1 MRTLVSS
8 RHVAASVV
16 LGGLLL
22 PSCAQ
27 LIGLSDYVDGQC
39 AAGVDTKPC
48 YTGPAGTEGKG
59 KCTGG
64 HYTCLADNT
73 WGTKCDGE
81 VLPDATDDCSGRIC
95 KAGETKSCYPGP
107 DGTEGIGI
115 CKAGVST
122 CAADGISF
130 GPCDGAVVPS
140 LTNVNGAACDATQWS
155 VAFGDSH
162 TQYVTGVAVD
172 KDGNVIV
179 VGSFGGTIKL
189 GSTVLNAAGASDY
202 FLAKFERGGLPLWAK
217 RFGNGSASQ
226 TYGLRG
232 SRVAVDA
239 DGGIVMAGLITA
251 SVDFGVGPVAFG
263 GGLDAFVVKY
273 DADGNYKWAH
283 TFGDAKDQYVQAL
296 AVEPDGSIVLGG
308 SFQGV
313 VDFGGGAV
321 TAKDMDAF
329 LLKLGGG
336 GAYLWSKQFSKA
348 SDAPAGSL
356 AITALTVDPSGNI
369 AAGASYVCSG
379 NFGGS
384 DFKSDYSQCSGFVAG
399 RGVVFARFDAQ
410 GNHSWSTSHDTTSYY
425 TLVDRIHADSTGN
438 ILAIGSFGSTLN
450 LGSKDWAA
458 FCDDTNCNGA
468 PAAFLVSYDITGAYR
483 WDKMISAYGTT
494 GLDLLVDTADHV
506 YVTGAFAYDV
516 DLGSGKMMPAANQQ
530 QLFLGKVDT
539 TGKPL
544 SGAFIATPTDTG
556 IASPDGGLARDPKT
570 GSLVLAGGINGTF
583 TFNGHTL
590 TSAGGGDAF
599 VAKFPA
605 P

>member
-1 MRTLVSS
+1 
-8 RHVAASVV
+8 
-16 LGGLLL
+16 
-22 PSCAQ
+22 
-27 LIGLSDYVDGQC
+27 
-39 AAGVDTKPC
+39 
-48 YTGPAGTEGKG
+48 
-59 KCTGG
+59 
-64 HYTCLADNT
+64 
-73 WGTKCDGE
+73 
-81 VLPDATDDCSGRIC
+81 
-95 KAGETKSCYPGP
+95 
-107 DGTEGIGI
+107 
-115 CKAGVST
+115 
-122 CAADGISF
+122 
-130 GPCDGAVVPS
+130 
-140 LTNVNGAACDATQWS
+140 
-155 VAFGDSH
+155 
-162 TQYVTGVAVD
+162 
-172 KDGNVIV
+172 
-179 VGSFGGTIKL
+179 
-189 GSTVLNAAGASDY
+189 
-202 FLAKFERGGLPLWAK
+202 
-217 RFGNGSASQ
+217 
-226 TYGLRG
+226 
-232 SRVAVDA
+232 
-239 DGGIVMAGLITA
+239 
-251 SVDFGVGPVAFG
+251 
-263 GGLDAFVVKY
+263 
-273 DADGNYKWAH
+273 
-283 TFGDAKDQYVQAL
+283 
-296 AVEPDGSIVLGG
+296 
-308 SFQGV
+308 
-313 VDFGGGAV
+313 
-321 TAKDMDAF
+321 
-329 LLKLGGG
+329 
-336 GAYLWSKQFSKA
+336 
-348 SDAPAGSL
+348 
-356 AITALTVDPSGNI
+356 
-369 AAGASYVCSG
+369 
-379 NFGGS
+379 
-384 DFKSDYSQCSGFVAG
+384 
-399 RGVVFARFDAQ
+399 VVFARFDAQ